1 MDATEAKTKRRL
13 LNQLS
18 VQTRKQRKKGAP
30 FYLTVKGEA

>member
-1 MDATEAKTKRRL
+1 MDATEAKTKQRL

-18 VQTRKQRKKGAP
+18 VQLREQRKKGAP